1 MKLSHFIYASIAVL
15 MLSACSE
22 ADTPMLPTEN
32 LSSASI
38 RTEKE
43 AMEIAESLPAIFGND
58 ESRATKACSEVITI
72 KRNARSSEQSTI
84 YAVNYEDGEGFA
96 LIAGVKSVDP
106 VLAYVEK
113 GSYSDD
119 IDNPGFL
126 LFMEKAVD
134 YLESQPMNTIGEIPA
149 DRPITTT
156 TTIFSRIMV
165 DWGQEYPEGIY
176 CPNNTAGCLQTA
188 EAMIF
193 TYIRPFSSIQLH
205 YNNRDLETQE
215 LDWEKITKHKTST
228 THFEKRLHIQECNAE
243 VGVHAAIGRLCRELG
258 NRNHVTYE
266 SDGTTGLPVFSNY
279 ISGTLNQ
286 LLPNRVS
293 ERTNFVTGGAL
304 YNALSQSDC
313 VALMTSAITINYP
326 DTTITGKH
334 AWVCDGGKCAT
345 TTSKMPLIDGTIETK
360 ITKRY
365 YYHYNWGWCGEC
377 NGYFSD
383 GVFDV
388 TLDNSRS
395 GGFNGDT
402 NLSTDATTYYI
413 INK

>member
-1 MKLSHFIYASIAVL
+1 MKLSNFIYASIAVL

-22 ADTPMLPTEN
+22 ADTPMQPTEN

-43 AMEIAESLPAIFGND
+43 AMEIAESLPAIFGNN

-134 YLESQPMNTIGEIPA
+134 YVESQPTTASGEIPA

-156 TTIFSRIMV
+156 TTILSRIVV

-188 EAMIF
+188 EAMML
-193 TYIRPFSSIQLH
+193 TYIRPISSIQLH
-205 YNNRDLETQE
+205 YDNRDIEIQE
-215 LDWEKITKHKTST
+215 LDWAKITQHQTST
-228 THFEKRLHIQECNAE
+228 THFEKRLHSQNCNAE
-243 VGVHAAIGRLCRELG
+243 AGVHAAIGRLCRELG
-258 NRNHVTYE
+258 HRNQVTYN
-266 SDGTTGLPVFSNY
+266 SNGTTGLPFYSYYVSE
-279 ISGTLNQ
+279 TLNA
-286 LLPNRVS
+286 LIPNRVS
-293 ERTNFVTGGAL
+293 AKTNFVTGGAL

-313 VALMTSAITINYP
+313 VALMISAIKINYP
-326 DTTITGKH
+326 DTATTGIH
-334 AWVCDGGKCAT
+334 AWICDGGKCAT
-345 TTSKMPLIDGTIETK
+345 TTSKIPLIDGSIETK
-360 ITKRY
+360 ITKNY
-365 YYHYNWGWCGEC
+365 YYHYNWGWQGEC
-377 NGYFSD
+377 NGYFID

-388 TLDNSRS
+388 TIDNSRS
-395 GGFNGDT
+395 GGFYGDT
-402 NLSTDATTYYI
+402 DLCGDATVYYI